1 MGAGGGNGGAA
12 SGHGDWIGHH
22 GDDEYEYEIHHFEK
36 YHTEDDGEEKF
47 VHPEDIE
54 HVRGPR
60 MGVWNCDTD
69 GEQFAKHEAAEEAER
84 EEAER
89 EKATVNLK
97 NVPLK
102 FRRQQGRR

>member
-1 MGAGGGNGGAA
+1 MCIPKISNMHVAPGWA
-12 SGHGDWIGHH
+12 SG
-22 GDDEYEYEIHHFEK
+22 
-36 YHTEDDGEEKF
+36 T
-47 VHPEDIE
+47 
-54 HVRGPR
+54 
-60 MGVWNCDTD
+60 DTD